1 MNNMSE
7 SRKNFTE
14 NINRNKLK
22 DHVLS
27 FKEAKDQFYDPKV
40 HTDWEEKVIFISED
54 KPAKWCVFRIYID
67 EEDYSIY
74 TFSDGNG
81 NIALPNEE
89 AKELDI
95 DIIYSS
101 DESTFNEIFGE
112 VKEQQ
117 SQKTKWK
124 YEVGGLILALLIGY
138 ISFILPGQIR
148 QYKLQKEQELISNVI
163 AKPYADYENYR
174 SQIVN
179 RVDSLEEENP
189 FIYVY
194 TNDTEPLDFCILP
207 NLQVYQ
213 NNNSYSPDFSIKQ
226 MQADDLK
233 WFIDNEDTKGYD
245 IWLNTNRVEIV
256 IGRLNKNKGTDLN
269 VSMTYFY
276 SKKTKEHLK
285 KQAKKRN
292 ERRLLNYTRRENL
305 DSIQTARVIVPTKIE
320 EKPKNNLGN
329 MLMRFDE
336 KIIQSA
342 IKQKNPTQKIY
353 LSFYSKNATKEE
365 LESKIEEFEKL
376 FYDGKKSKDYKIRKV
391 YLKK

>member
-1 MNNMSE
+1 
-7 SRKNFTE
+7 
-14 NINRNKLK
+14 
-22 DHVLS
+22 
-27 FKEAKDQFYDPKV
+27 
-40 HTDWEEKVIFISED
+40 
-54 KPAKWCVFRIYID
+54 
-67 EEDYSIY
+67 
-74 TFSDGNG
+74 
-81 NIALPNEE
+81 
-89 AKELDI
+89 
-95 DIIYSS
+95 
-101 DESTFNEIFGE
+101 
-112 VKEQQ
+112 
-117 SQKTKWK
+117 
-124 YEVGGLILALLIGY
+124 
-138 ISFILPGQIR
+138 
-148 QYKLQKEQELISNVI
+148 
-163 AKPYADYENYR
+163 
-174 SQIVN
+174 
-179 RVDSLEEENP
+179 
-189 FIYVY
+189 
-194 TNDTEPLDFCILP
+194 
-207 NLQVYQ
+207 
-213 NNNSYSPDFSIKQ
+213 

-292 ERRLLNYTRRENL
+292 KRRLLNYTRRENL